1 MVGAALSTDSAS
13 LQVGPFRREKTV
25 RVVAY
30 VRVSTAKQEEAYG
43 PAVQRADIRQW
54 AKTNGHKVI
63 GWRTDVISGAS
74 ELSHRVGWREV
85 AELVRDGRAKGVVVA
100 RLDRLARD
108 VMVQELLLRKLSAF
122 GGVVW
127 STRASE
133 NEMLNNDGKDPAR
146 KLVRVILGAI
156 SEYDRVMTVDRLA
169 SARAAKAAR
178 GGYAHG
184 AVPYGFRSQAGVLV
198 PLAAEQ
204 AVLERMIALA
214 ARGESTRAIAAL
226 LNSEGVPAKR
236 GGRWSPGTVARMV
249 KRDNLEGVA

>member
-1 MVGAALSTDSAS
+1 M
-13 LQVGPFRREKTV
+13 K
-25 RVVAY
+25 VVAY

-43 PAVQRADIRQW
+43 PAVQRADIVRW
-54 AKTNGHKVI
+54 AKANGHKVI

-74 ELSHRVGWREV
+74 ELSDRAGWSEV
-85 AELVRDGRAKGVVVA
+85 AEIVRTGQAKGVVVA

-108 VMVQELLLRKLSAF
+108 VVVQELLLRKLSQF

-127 STRASE
+127 STRSSE
-133 NEMLNNDGKDPAR
+133 NEMINNDAKDPAR
-146 KLVRVILGAI
+146 TLVRVILGAI

-198 PLAAEQ
+198 PIAAEQ
-204 AVLERMIALA
+204 TVLRRMRTLA
-214 ARGESTRAIAAL
+214 TQGESTRAIADL
-226 LNSEGVPAKR
+226 LNSEDVPAKR
-236 GGRWSPGTVARMV
+236 GGRWSPGTVARLL
-249 KRDNLEGVA
+249 KRDAVKGVA